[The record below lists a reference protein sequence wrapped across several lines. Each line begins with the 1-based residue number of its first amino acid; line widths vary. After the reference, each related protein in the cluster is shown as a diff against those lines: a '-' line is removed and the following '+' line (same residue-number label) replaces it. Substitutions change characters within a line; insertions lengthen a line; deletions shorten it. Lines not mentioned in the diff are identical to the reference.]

1 MFEDEE
7 NGEDWYNELRELYL
21 KGFID
26 GLHGREPFPS
36 NNEVIN
42 WLNGQVDFKYDLNKT
57 GKLWTGI

>member
-1 MFEDEE
+1 MVKIS
-7 NGEDWYNELRELYL
+7 YSELHELYL

-42 WLNGQVDFKYDLNKT
+42 WLNGQADFKYDLNKT
-57 GKLWTGI
+57 GKL